1 MEVDTSPSSPP
12 DQQTPVSPQAKDV
25 SLHDSPNDQPQSV
38 GQEDGNTAEVTGD
51 NVDLNMPSSPSSNS
65 KEDHLNGSQQEEQ
78 MEFEEKE
85 NKLDESQD
93 YDMKS
98 PVSADIRTDI
108 NASVSQSQASE
119 LDICNQSSDIDDK
132 MDALS
137 DLKDSDFDTSRVT
150 DSEEIKSEQ
159 LNDSVYADERD
170 TTLVEQDQDSD
181 NELDLTSSP
190 DKSFLESAKNEN
202 FDTSTQSPKPTDD
215 QEVKNQESDKSSDE
229 EMPKT
234 IDDQEVKN
242 QESDISSDEENFD
255 SNQEEMTS
263 SNVDI
268 DIENSQPEDGS
279 KEITTENI
287 DKPVSS
293 TNLGQSDES
302 EEKICEENLVQDG
315 DISSVQQL
323 KQTEDIDSPENSDIE
338 SSLQREAKQSPQMDS
353 GNMLD
358 QVSDDGESQDFKNF
372 QSKQNDMLGPTSPV
386 SDESDFEQEET
397 SHGLK
402 KSEIV
407 DAASPVSD
415 NTDSEQEEGEVTQSR
430 NIDSVLGPASPV
442 SDSCDTEQAKSSK
455 QNIDSMLGPASPVSD
470 ISDKELGEITE
481 SKTIESAFGPTSPV
495 SDLSDKEQGEVSENK
510 KVDSMIGPA
519 SPVSDESDGEL
530 EEGETKL
537 SKYDLSGPASPTSE
551 GELSAPSPVSENES
565 FPSDREKGPKS
576 PDGPGS
582 PSEDGEKSQ
591 SKVPNGISSFNDRPA
606 QRLEKEY
613 KDISDDDSFSDEE
626 KPPKGILVSEK
637 SAKNKH
643 SEKVRTH
650 ISIAD
655 DHGELDYMDE
665 DEDEVGKDDKDKFED
680 SKDGE
685 EKKDQNEREDGEH
698 DSDKDDGEVEDDDDC
713 EEGEIKEPGSRK
725 PFVKPTCRFFMRG
738 LCTWGSNCR
747 FLHPGV
753 NDKGNYRLFED
764 PGGNSGPPPWEEM
777 EEEDLPPPPP
787 PPPKA
792 APVESAWER
801 GLRHAKEL
809 RKKAHK
815 RKEQEPD
822 FEEKKLNLS
831 VDEEREFNKENDR
844 QNPFYEEQ
852 VYDDEYYDKV
862 PLHRTPVEQ
871 PPNMWHPAQYEN
883 FEVRWNR
890 EPEWMPPPYMPRER
904 EHFDYPAPR
913 HYSPPHIHRY
923 EKRREIDRRKDYP
936 EERVNNQPQQT
947 FNRPRAADHWQ
958 DPWQRS
964 KSPKNNKG
972 RSSRSHSRARRKN
985 RRSHSYSS
993 SFSSSSFSG
1002 SSRSGSRSS
1011 SYSRSYSRSSSG
1023 SRSSSASS
1031 KNSRSPSK
1039 SPVKRR
1045 NVPKKPPKSGP
1056 DATKTAGQ
1064 KSKAPKSPTKRR
1076 SSAQATSPKKQP
1088 SGAGPPLQP
1097 LPPGGRGR
1105 GRDRNV
1111 PKPAGRGKGRK
1122 RSSSGSSYSRS
1133 HSSGSSS
1140 SRSSSAS
1147 SISSGSSHST
1157 STSSGSADSEHL
1169 YRGVGGRGSSPSPSP
1184 KKKPIKKKKAA
1195 PGAGNK
1201 NKSQR
1206 VSRQSS
1212 RGDGKG
1218 PQGPGLTSKAK
1229 DMLKVTGQKPNIK
1242 LTLLGNKK

>member
-1 MEVDTSPSSPP
+1 
-12 DQQTPVSPQAKDV
+12 
-25 SLHDSPNDQPQSV
+25 
-38 GQEDGNTAEVTGD
+38 
-51 NVDLNMPSSPSSNS
+51 
-65 KEDHLNGSQQEEQ
+65 
-78 MEFEEKE
+78 
-85 NKLDESQD
+85 
-93 YDMKS
+93 
-98 PVSADIRTDI
+98 
-108 NASVSQSQASE
+108 
-119 LDICNQSSDIDDK
+119 
-132 MDALS
+132 
-137 DLKDSDFDTSRVT
+137 
-150 DSEEIKSEQ
+150 
-159 LNDSVYADERD
+159 
-170 TTLVEQDQDSD
+170 
-181 NELDLTSSP
+181 
-190 DKSFLESAKNEN
+190 
-202 FDTSTQSPKPTDD
+202 
-215 QEVKNQESDKSSDE
+215 
-229 EMPKT
+229 
-234 IDDQEVKN
+234 
-242 QESDISSDEENFD
+242 
-255 SNQEEMTS
+255 
-263 SNVDI
+263 
-268 DIENSQPEDGS
+268 
-279 KEITTENI
+279 
-287 DKPVSS
+287 
-293 TNLGQSDES
+293 
-302 EEKICEENLVQDG
+302 
-315 DISSVQQL
+315 
-323 KQTEDIDSPENSDIE
+323 
-338 SSLQREAKQSPQMDS
+338 
-353 GNMLD
+353 
-358 QVSDDGESQDFKNF
+358 
-372 QSKQNDMLGPTSPV
+372 
-386 SDESDFEQEET
+386 
-397 SHGLK
+397 
-402 KSEIV
+402 
-407 DAASPVSD
+407 
-415 NTDSEQEEGEVTQSR
+415 
-430 NIDSVLGPASPV
+430 
-442 SDSCDTEQAKSSK
+442 
-455 QNIDSMLGPASPVSD
+455 
-470 ISDKELGEITE
+470 
-481 SKTIESAFGPTSPV
+481 
-495 SDLSDKEQGEVSENK
+495 
-510 KVDSMIGPA
+510 MIGPA
-519 SPVSDESDGEL
+519 SPVSEESDQEL

-537 SKYDLSGPASPTSE
+537 SKYDLSGPASPTSD
-551 GELSAPSPVSENES
+551 GELSPPSPVSENGS
-565 FPSDREKGPKS
+565 FPSDGEKGLKS

-582 PSEDGEKSQ
+582 PSEDGEKLQ

-626 KPPKGILVSEK
+626 KLPKGILVTEK

-643 SEKVRTH
+643 SEKVRSH

-665 DEDEVGKDDKDKFED
+665 DEDEVGKDEKDKFED

-685 EKKDQNEREDGEH
+685 EKKDLNEREDGEH

-753 NDKGNYRLFED
+753 NDKGNYRLFEE
-764 PGGNSGPPPWEEM
+764 PGDKSAPPPWEEM

-844 QNPFYEEQ
+844 QNPFYEDQ

-862 PLHRTPVEQ
+862 PLHRTPVEP

-890 EPEWMPPPYMPRER
+890 EPEWMPPPYIPRER
-904 EHFDYPAPR
+904 EHFDYPAR

-923 EKRREIDRRKDYP
+923 EKRREIDRRKDYTDD
-936 EERVNNQPQQT
+936 RVNNQPPQT

-964 KSPKNNKG
+964 KSPKNKG

-1045 NVPKKPPKSGP
+1045 NVPKRPPKSGP

-1097 LPPGGRGR
+1097 IPPGGRGR

-1111 PKPAGRGKGRK
+1111 PRPAGRGKGRK
-1122 RSSSGSSYSRS
+1122 RSSSGSSFSRS

-1184 KKKPIKKKKAA
+1184 KKKPIKKKK
-1195 PGAGNK
+1195 PPPAGNK
-1201 NKSQR
+1201 KQSPR
-1206 VSRQSS
+1206 VARQSS

-1242 LTLLGNKK
+1242 LTLLGNKKASDKPSESAPAGKKRPADTKAGPPAKRQAVKPPPEPVQNVPPKPVKVKQDKQKSPVVASKPVPAPIPKAAPPKPAVSPTKAPVKPPLAQAAAQKEKKSTLNRREELLKQLKAVEDAIARKRSKMQ